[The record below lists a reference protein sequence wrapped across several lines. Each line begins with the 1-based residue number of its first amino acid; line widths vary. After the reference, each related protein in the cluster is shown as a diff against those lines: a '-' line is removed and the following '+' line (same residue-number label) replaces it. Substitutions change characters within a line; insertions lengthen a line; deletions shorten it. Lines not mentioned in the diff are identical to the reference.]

1 MNGAVHGGAK
11 IAWYRQAARVIPQHL
26 LLKSIGTTTFFCLFF
41 AAYFYLLKHPAYP
54 TTVMPAL
61 ALDHLIPFEP
71 MALPVYLSLWVY
83 VSLLPAFFSMRRE
96 LYRYGLSMTLMC
108 ITGLAVFYFWPTA
121 APAPDIDWSLYP
133 DVDFLKNIDAS
144 GNAFPSL
151 HVATAFFSAFWL
163 QRLLRRFEAPTWAS
177 WCNAIWCAAIIY
189 STVAIRQHV
198 VVDVAAGLV
207 LGGLTAWLSLPRN
220 RTSTIPS
227 PAPGPDS

>member
-1 MNGAVHGGAK
+1 MNGVTHSSTK
-11 IAWYRQAARVIPQHL
+11 IAWYRRAVAVIPQHL
-26 LLKSIGTTTFFCLFF
+26 LLKSIGTTTFFCVFF
-41 AAYFYLLKHPAYP
+41 VAYFYLLNHPAYP

-61 ALDHLIPFEP
+61 ALDRLIPFEP

-83 VSLLPAFFSMRRE
+83 VSLLPAFFSTRRD
-96 LYRYGLSMTLMC
+96 LYCYGLSMTLMC

-121 APAPDIDWSLYP
+121 APAPDIDWSRYP

-163 QRLLRRFEAPTWAS
+163 QRLLSGFEAPAWAS

-207 LGGLTAWLSLPRN
+207 LGGLVAWLSLRRN
-220 RTSTIPS
+220 PPSAIP
-227 PAPGPDS
+227 PPVRRPGS